1 MAKYFEGESVKA
13 IQIKVVQNLDIGI
26 CQQQTITM
34 DGENCIARSTRKLWG
49 TGLKRQ
55 EVAGW
60 ESKRYHPP
68 GKKQQS
74 QVRRADGR
82 HFKVDSMQ
90 NYLRNVIRKE
100 SSAHWLTLKSLMS
113 TNILYP
119 GELLGKMYSLQ
130 ATAGCTLWQWSIA
143 ALCRC
148 VFCSAAST
156 RQSSCLSGTDMPGC
170 SWAQTW

>member
-1 MAKYFEGESVKA
+1 MGRIASPVR
-13 IQIKVVQNLDIGI
+13 L
-26 CQQQTITM
+26 
-34 DGENCIARSTRKLWG
+34 ENCEER
-49 TGLKRQ
+49 
-55 EVAGW
+55 GW
-60 ESKRYHPP
+60 KD
-68 GKKQQS
+68 
-74 QVRRADGR
+74 RRLLDGRANATTLQGRNSNPRFEEQTER

-119 GELLGKMYSLQ
+119 GELPRKMYSLQ

-170 SWAQTW
+170 SWAQTWWPFWGKFTRNPIPLPSQRTPLFH

>member
-1 MAKYFEGESVKA
+1 MGRTASPVW
-13 IQIKVVQNLDIGI
+13 L
-26 CQQQTITM
+26 
-34 DGENCIARSTRKLWG
+34 ENCEEWG
-49 TGLKRQ
+49 WKDRRLPDGRANATTLQGRNSNPRFQ
-55 EVAGW
+55 EQT
-60 ESKRYHPP
+60 E
-68 GKKQQS
+68 
-74 QVRRADGR
+74 R

-119 GELLGKMYSLQ
+119 GELLWKMYSLQ
-130 ATAGCTLWQWSIA
+130 ATAGCMLWQWSMA
-143 ALCRC
+143 PSCRF

-170 SWAQTW
+170 SWAQTWWPFWGKFTRNPIPLPSQRTPLFH